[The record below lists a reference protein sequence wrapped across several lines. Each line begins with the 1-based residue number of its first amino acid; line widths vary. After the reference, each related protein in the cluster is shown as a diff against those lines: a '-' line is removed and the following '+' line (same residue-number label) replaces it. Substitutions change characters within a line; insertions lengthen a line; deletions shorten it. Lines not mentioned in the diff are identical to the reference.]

1 MTSRL
6 VVDTIQASTLG
17 GNMVTIPTGQKL
29 YAPGH
34 VIQVVQN
41 FTNTQVSLAT
51 TTYTNTGLSASINPS
66 SANSKIL
73 VIVNQSVRPG
83 STGVAYAGGG
93 VRLVRTSGA
102 VDTTI
107 VDSVADGTGPYGVWW
122 SGPTAGIVYATLH
135 TINYLDSP
143 GTVNTLTYRTQG
155 RSYNSSVSY
164 MNFNISDTGGSSG
177 STMLLLEIGG

>member
-34 VIQVVQN
+34 IIQAVQ
-41 FTNTQVSLAT
+41 FYSSTSTSIAS
-51 TTYTNTGLSASINPS
+51 TTYTNTNLSGSINPS
-66 SANSKIL
+66 SVNSKIL

-93 VRLVRTSGA
+93 VRLVRSLAGI
-102 VDTTI
+102 DTTV
-107 VDSVADGTGPYGVWW
+107 VDSVADVTGPYGIWFTGA
-122 SGPTAGIVYATLH
+122 SAGLNYAMMH
-135 TINYLDSP
+135 NICYIDSP
-143 GTVNTLTYRTQG
+143 GTTATVSYRTQA
-155 RSYNSSVSY
+155 RMYSSSVAY
-164 MNFNISDTGGSSG
+164 MNFNLADTNGTSG
-177 STMLLLEIGG
+177 SNILLMEIGG

>member
-34 VIQVVQN
+34 IIQAVQN
-41 FTNTQVSLAT
+41 FSTTSTSIAS
-51 TTYTNTGLSASINPS
+51 TTYTNTNLSGSINPS
-66 SANSKIL
+66 SVNSKIL

-93 VRLVRTSGA
+93 VRLVRTLLGNDA
-102 VDTTI
+102 TI
-107 VDSVADGTGPYGVWW
+107 VDSVADATGPYGIWFN
-122 SGPTAGIVYATLH
+122 GATANFAMMHNICY
-135 TINYLDSP
+135 IDSP
-143 GTVNTLTYRTQG
+143 GTTATVSYRTQA
-155 RSYNSSVSY
+155 RMYSSSVAY
-164 MNFNISDTGGSSG
+164 MNFNLSDSNGTSG
-177 STMLLLEIGG
+177 SNILLMEIGG